1 MTKEEKEMF
10 LRSVNFPE
18 KEDKAK
24 YTEADIKEGIPDH
37 DCSVCLLIKDTKAAY
52 YGKYSQDKG
61 FQRWHVCG
69 GIFHHTTKVE
79 NVIGYIEL

>member
-1 MTKEEKEMF
+1 MNKEEKEMF

-24 YTEADIKEGIPDH
+24 YTEADIKEGVPDH
-37 DCSVCLLIKDTKAAY
+37 DCSVFLFYKYARAACL
-52 YGKYSQDKG
+52 GKYSKEDG
-61 FQRWHVCG
+61 FQIWHVVDG
-69 GIFHHTTKVE
+69 LFHDTAKIN